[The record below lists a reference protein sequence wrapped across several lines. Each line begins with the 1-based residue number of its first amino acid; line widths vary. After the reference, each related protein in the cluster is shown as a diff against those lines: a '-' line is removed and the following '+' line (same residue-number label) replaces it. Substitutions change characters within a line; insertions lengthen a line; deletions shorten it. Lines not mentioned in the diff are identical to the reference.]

1 MKDDYEVSPRVVAF
15 RNILEELK
23 RKIIEEGTETYS
35 SKSDI
40 QDTDR
45 LNPVVRRIRQLKPEI
60 ESIMNNQAT
69 PTNEKIHSFFESN
82 NVRLQDL
89 TDDERNT
96 CLHILHVD
104 LYMYPLTLN
113 PEITRKALKSKRI
126 LDV

>member
-23 RKIIEEGTETYS
+23 RKIIEEGTETYK

-40 QDTDR
+40 QDIDR

-60 ESIMNNQAT
+60 ESIMNNQPT
-69 PTNEKIHSFFESN
+69 PTNEKINSFFESN
-82 NVRLQDL
+82 NVRFQNL

-113 PEITRKALKSKRI
+113 PEITSKALKSKRI